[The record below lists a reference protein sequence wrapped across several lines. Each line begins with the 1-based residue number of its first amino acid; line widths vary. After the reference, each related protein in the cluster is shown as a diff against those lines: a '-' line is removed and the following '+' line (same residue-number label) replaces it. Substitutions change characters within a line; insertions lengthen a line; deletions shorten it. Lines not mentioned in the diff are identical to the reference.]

1 MKIKYDLLFK
11 ISFTL
16 MGVSILFFGF
26 CWLFSDQ
33 PWLLD
38 KKANL
43 IRLEIESFD
52 DLFHSS
58 NQNLSDYLTQ
68 IYRFFG
74 LWVLIIGL
82 FIIVFSIG
90 TISESRKV
98 RVRLLV
104 VVGILIFISS
114 ILGYVWIP
122 DSPFIYLSWCMVFI
136 YLIGIYSHKN
146 YKIRG

>member
-1 MKIKYDLLFK
+1 MKIKNDLLFK
-11 ISFTL
+11 ISFIL

-74 LWVLIIGL
+74 LWVSIIG
-82 FIIVFSIG
+82 
-90 TISESRKV
+90 
-98 RVRLLV
+98 
-104 VVGILIFISS
+104 IFITLFAMPKVSS
-114 ILGYVWIP
+114 NP
-122 DSPFIYLSWCMVFI
+122 
-136 YLIGIYSHKN
+136 
-146 YKIRG
+146 